1 MVHKNDGS
9 VCFQYCRGRNQPCL
23 FIYLF
28 ILLNSGLLNVLKKKS
43 VNIAAT
49 GSDTPQFMELL

>member
-1 MVHKNDGS
+1 MFS
-9 VCFQYCRGRNQPCL
+9 VLQGKKPTM

-28 ILLNSGLLNVLKKKS
+28 IYFVKQWFTECLKKQKS